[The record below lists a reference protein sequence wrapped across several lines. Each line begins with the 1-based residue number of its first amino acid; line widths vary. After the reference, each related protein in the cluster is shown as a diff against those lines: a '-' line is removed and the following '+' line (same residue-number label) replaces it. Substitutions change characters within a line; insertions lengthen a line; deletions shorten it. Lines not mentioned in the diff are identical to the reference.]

1 MPPKCRRTRQS
12 SGDFGASAELPEAG
26 ALPTA
31 KDVIAS
37 INFEIEKS
45 TKETK
50 NEKEKE
56 ATDIVAKHLVK
67 KYNLLIPKVPILSEK
82 SVNHK
87 VSRLLET
94 AKLFKQNKLK
104 TKPKKH
110 FNENI
115 NKLFDIIAC
124 SCEFIKCGEGSACSK
139 KEDCS
144 GFHVLCSCPQE
155 KKIPDN
161 EVMYVKDQREKIGLL
176 GGEMIVGGRDKATE
190 EKIKDDAEKKKKQEE
205 KNAKRSAEAAQ
216 VEETV
221 KRMRYE
227 NNKEDD
233 SNLLEEDTYIEPEES
248 DGFNIPT
255 EKNKE
260 TNYTTLDISL
270 FVAEVARYG
279 VPDRPASALWNAA
292 VKCLQNNKC
301 TKNHDDDEKTIV
313 EKLTVDRYKIR
324 RAKEKFARI
333 QKAKK
338 TEETNDGIQCLGTD
352 GKRDKRTLR
361 KETVKVNNIETEKH
375 FVGTEEHIV
384 YTNEPK
390 GDYLTHSA
398 PEDGSGQGLAKD
410 LLEVLAE
417 HNSTESLKAIC
428 CDGTATNT
436 GWKSGM
442 LANVERTLQRRL
454 LPLVCQLHGV
464 ELPLRHMF
472 DKCDGSHG
480 TTGPNSFGGELG
492 KQAKKELHLEDVVDF
507 EAVETSLEDIPE
519 EVFKSLSRDQKLLY
533 QYINAIRTGQVSPR
547 LATQK
552 AGLLNHSRWLTLAIR
567 LLQLYTRTEAP
578 SDGLRKVVRYIMQ
591 VYGPCWFSIKKAK
604 SFTSGPALLFK
615 QMVLIRETQPAD
627 VQAWVQPVVQRNG
640 FMAEPGVML
649 CAMME
654 SSSPSIRRKAVEM
667 VKHFSAK
674 PPKIP
679 RKMVLRGIRQLR
691 VPALQWSAFSWVD
704 MIDWKKT
711 PIHLPHIIECLSATE
726 IDSTLNQP
734 HIFPS
739 FPVHT
744 QTVERAVKLVSE
756 ASSKVEGAE
765 RRHGHIL
772 SVMEARRIRL
782 PFDNKRDYKISE

>member
-233 SNLLEEDTYIEPEES
+233 SNLLE
-248 DGFNIPT
+248 
-255 EKNKE
+255 
-260 TNYTTLDISL
+260 
-270 FVAEVARYG
+270 
-279 VPDRPASALWNAA
+279 
-292 VKCLQNNKC
+292 
-301 TKNHDDDEKTIV
+301 
-313 EKLTVDRYKIR
+313 
-324 RAKEKFARI
+324 
-333 QKAKK
+333 
-338 TEETNDGIQCLGTD
+338 
-352 GKRDKRTLR
+352 
-361 KETVKVNNIETEKH
+361 
-375 FVGTEEHIV
+375 
-384 YTNEPK
+384 
-390 GDYLTHSA
+390 
-398 PEDGSGQGLAKD
+398 
-410 LLEVLAE
+410 
-417 HNSTESLKAIC
+417 
-428 CDGTATNT
+428 
-436 GWKSGM
+436 
-442 LANVERTLQRRL
+442 
-454 LPLVCQLHGV
+454 
-464 ELPLRHMF
+464 
-472 DKCDGSHG
+472 
-480 TTGPNSFGGELG
+480 
-492 KQAKKELHLEDVVDF
+492 
-507 EAVETSLEDIPE
+507 
-519 EVFKSLSRDQKLLY
+519 
-533 QYINAIRTGQVSPR
+533 
-547 LATQK
+547 
-552 AGLLNHSRWLTLAIR
+552 
-567 LLQLYTRTEAP
+567 
-578 SDGLRKVVRYIMQ
+578 
-591 VYGPCWFSIKKAK
+591 
-604 SFTSGPALLFK
+604 
-615 QMVLIRETQPAD
+615 
-627 VQAWVQPVVQRNG
+627 
-640 FMAEPGVML
+640 
-649 CAMME
+649 
-654 SSSPSIRRKAVEM
+654 
-667 VKHFSAK
+667 
-674 PPKIP
+674 
-679 RKMVLRGIRQLR
+679 
-691 VPALQWSAFSWVD
+691 
-704 MIDWKKT
+704 
-711 PIHLPHIIECLSATE
+711 
-726 IDSTLNQP
+726 
-734 HIFPS
+734 
-739 FPVHT
+739 
-744 QTVERAVKLVSE
+744 
-756 ASSKVEGAE
+756 
-765 RRHGHIL
+765 
-772 SVMEARRIRL
+772 
-782 PFDNKRDYKISE
+782 